1 MSDTDT
7 IRITVDGFP
16 EDVPAGLDL
25 AALLELRGEPAK
37 VTIVEH
43 NGRYV
48 KAGDLPK
55 MKLREGDRVEII
67 LPAFGG

>member
-1 MSDTDT
+1 MSDVNT

-16 EDVPAGLDL
+16 EDIPAGLDL
-25 AALLELRGEPAK
+25 AALLELRGESAK
-37 VTIVEH
+37 ITIVEH

-48 KAGDLPK
+48 KAGDLTA
-55 MKLREGDRVEII
+55 MELREGDRVEII